1 MKKNIFMMVVVLLF
15 VACSEKKVEPKAP
28 ASEKIDIRTSKAD
41 KSVPVEKNVPADFV
55 PEHIRKSKIEVVK
68 RY

>member
-1 MKKNIFMMVVVLLF
+1 MVVVLLF
-15 VACSEKKVEPKAP
+15 VACSEKQVEPKAP

-41 KSVPVEKNVPADFV
+41 KSVPVETNIPIEKSVPADFV